1 MADPNFNSEQ
11 PKDAVSD
18 ALTDRNSDPDALA
31 SQDQSLKV
39 HGDALLGGRKA
50 SEGGGKDD
58 IDIPRGTDQR

>member
-31 SQDQSLKV
+31 SQDESLKV

-50 SEGGGKDD
+50 SEGGGKVE
-58 IDIPRGTDQR
+58 IPRDADQR